1 MCRAESSPFIGPKKP
16 VLGPDRV
23 SDMEPPAATY
33 QPCGRWLAALL
44 GLVVSIG
51 AAAAASGQ
59 STNAEDASAAAAEAV
74 ADLGRQA
81 FLRYCR
87 ECHGED
93 GDGLGK
99 FSYTTGERPRS
110 FQSGRFKLATTENAV
125 PSDRDL
131 EETIRRGMPGTGM
144 SAWGQVPEAEIAAMA
159 RYTRS
164 FSLGAIRAELDRQV
178 AAGELSAAEADAE
191 FARRTTPGSAIA
203 IPPEPPLD
211 DERRARGERIYL
223 EACAS
228 CHGPNGRRLRNDP
241 MPDFEGNHTLPTNIV
256 GGVFKGGNDSAAIY
270 SRLYLGMDGTAMP
283 GYRDAYGPDEL
294 WDVVH
299 TVQRIITE
307 GGLGQ
312 PEDEAAMAAAATAAR
327 EATAAYDSLF
337 DEPRD
342 EVVTYEERGASP
354 ILVWGGGALLLLVI
368 VGSALLTSR
377 R

>member
-1 MCRAESSPFIGPKKP
+1 M
-16 VLGPDRV
+16 
-23 SDMEPPAATY
+23 
-33 QPCGRWLAALL
+33 
-44 GLVVSIG
+44 SIG

-59 STNAEDASAAAAEAV
+59 NTNAEGDSSAAAEADD
-74 ADLGRQA
+74 DLGRQA

-110 FQSGRFKLATTENAV
+110 FQSGRFKLATTENAI

-164 FSLGAIRAELDRQV
+164 FSLGAIREELDRQV
-178 AAGELSAAEADAE
+178 AAGELSAGEADAE
-191 FARRTTPGSAIA
+191 FARRTTPGPPIAIA
-203 IPPEPPLD
+203 PEPPFD
-211 DERRARGERIYL
+211 AEREARGERIYL

-256 GGVFKGGNDSAAIY
+256 GGIFKGGNGSAAIY

-283 GYRDAYGPDEL
+283 GYRDAYSPDEL
-294 WDVVH
+294 WDLVH
-299 TVQRIITE
+299 TVQRIIAE

-312 PEDEAAMAAAATAAR
+312 PEDEAALAAAATAAQ
-327 EATAAYDSLF
+327 AAAADYDSLF
-337 DEPRD
+337 DEPR
-342 EVVTYEERGASP
+342 EQAVTYQQSGTSP
-354 ILVWGGGALLLLVI
+354 ILLWGGGALLLLVL
-368 VGSALLTSR
+368 VGAALLTSR

>member
-1 MCRAESSPFIGPKKP
+1 
-16 VLGPDRV
+16 
-23 SDMEPPAATY
+23 MEPPPARY
-33 QPCGRWLAALL
+33 QPRLGLLAAILCAAAAV
-44 GLVVSIG
+44 GATG
-51 AAAAASGQ
+51 AAA
-59 STNAEDASAAAAEAV
+59 DD
-74 ADLGRQA
+74 DLGRQA

-87 ECHGED
+87 ECHGEY

-159 RYTRS
+159 RYVRS
-164 FSLGAIRAELDRQV
+164 FGLDAIRAELDRRV

-191 FARRTTPGSAIA
+191 FAERTAPGPPIA
-203 IPPEPPLD
+203 IPPEPAFD
-211 DERRARGERIYL
+211 AERRARGERIYL

-241 MPDFEGNHTLPTNIV
+241 MADFEGNHTLPTDIV
-256 GGVFKGGNDSAAIY
+256 GGVFKGGAGSADIY

-283 GYRDAYGPDEL
+283 GYRDAYSPDEI
-294 WDVVH
+294 WDLVH
-299 TVQRIITE
+299 TVERIVAE

-312 PEDEAAMAAAATAAR
+312 PEDEAAMAAAAAAAR
-327 EATAAYDSLF
+327 DYNYAALF
-337 DEPRD
+337 DEPED
-342 EVVTYEERGASP
+342 EEVTYDPEQGTSP
-354 ILVWGGGALLLLVI
+354 ILLGIGAVLLFLVI
-368 VGSALLTSR
+368 AGSALLTSR

>member
-1 MCRAESSPFIGPKKP
+1 MLLFTFILTTGTMAGS
-16 VLGPDRV
+16 VQ
-23 SDMEPPAATY
+23 EPIPGT
-33 QPCGRWLAALL
+33 
-44 GLVVSIG
+44 
-51 AAAAASGQ
+51 
-59 STNAEDASAAAAEAV
+59 ASAE

-110 FQSGRFKLATTENAV
+110 FQSGRFKLATTENAI

-131 EETIRRGMPGTGM
+131 EELIRRGMPGTGM
-144 SAWGQVPEAEIAAMA
+144 SAWGQVPDAEIAAMA

-164 FSLGAIRAELDRQV
+164 FSLDAIRRELDDRV
-178 AAGELSAAEADAE
+178 AGGELSAAEADAE
-191 FARRTTPGSAIA
+191 FARRTVPGPAIE
-203 IPPEPPLD
+203 IPPEPPFD
-211 DERRARGERIYL
+211 NERRARGERIYL

-256 GGVFKGGNDSAAIY
+256 GGVFKGGNGSAAIY

-283 GYRDAYGPDEL
+283 GYRDAYSPDEL
-294 WDVVH
+294 WDLVH
-299 TVQRIITE
+299 TVERIIAQ

-312 PEDEAAMAAAATAAR
+312 PEDEAAMAAAATAAQAAA
-327 EATAAYDSLF
+327 ATYDSLF

-342 EVVTYEERGASP
+342 EAVTYEERATSP
-354 ILVWGGGALLLLVI
+354 VLVWGGGALLLLVI

>member
-1 MCRAESSPFIGPKKP
+1 MTAQSVPADEPASPETA
-16 VLGPDRV
+16 D
-23 SDMEPPAATY
+23 AT
-33 QPCGRWLAALL
+33 
-44 GLVVSIG
+44 
-51 AAAAASGQ
+51 AAAQATATG
-59 STNAEDASAAAAEAV
+59 ESAAADDTTAA
-74 ADLGRQA
+74 ADLDLGRQA

-87 ECHGED
+87 ECHGEH

-110 FQSGRFKLATTENAV
+110 FQSGRFKLATTENAI

-159 RYTRS
+159 RYVRS
-164 FSLGAIRAELDRQV
+164 FSLDAIRAELDRRV
-178 AAGELSAAEADAE
+178 AAGELSGAEADAE
-191 FARRTTPGSAIA
+191 FAERTTPGPPIPM
-203 IPPEPPLD
+203 PPEPPFD

-241 MPDFEGNHTLPTNIV
+241 MADFEGNHTLPTDIV
-256 GGVFKGGNDSAAIY
+256 GGVFKGGAGSADIY

-283 GYRDAYGPDEL
+283 GYRDAYSPDEI
-294 WDVVH
+294 WDLVH
-299 TVQRIITE
+299 TVERIVAE

-312 PEDEAAMAAAATAAR
+312 PEDEAAMAAAAAAAR
-327 EATAAYDSLF
+327 DYSYAALF
-337 DEPRD
+337 DEPKD
-342 EVVTYEERGASP
+342 EEVTYDADEGTSP
-354 ILVWGGGALLLLVI
+354 ILLGIGAVLLFLVI
-368 VGSALLTSR
+368 AGSALLTSR

>member
-1 MCRAESSPFIGPKKP
+1 MFLCTLLLATSAMAQGAQDST
-16 VLGPDRV
+16 
-23 SDMEPPAATY
+23 PA
-33 QPCGRWLAALL
+33 
-44 GLVVSIG
+44 
-51 AAAAASGQ
+51 
-59 STNAEDASAAAAEAV
+59 DSAAP
-74 ADLGRQA
+74 DPNLGRQA

-87 ECHGED
+87 ECHGEA

-110 FQSGRFKLATTENAV
+110 FQSGRFKLATTENSI

-144 SAWGQVPEAEIAAMA
+144 SAWGQVPDDEIAAMA

-164 FSLGAIRAELDRQV
+164 FSLDAIRAELDRRV

-191 FARRTTPGSAIA
+191 FAERTTPGPAIE
-203 IPPEPPLD
+203 IPPEPPFD
-211 DERRARGERIYL
+211 EERRARGERLYL

-256 GGVFKGGNDSAAIY
+256 GGVFKGGNGNADIY
-270 SRLYLGMDGTAMP
+270 GRLYLGMDGTAMP
-283 GYRDAYGPDEL
+283 GYREAYTKDEI
-294 WDVVH
+294 WDLVH
-299 TVQRIITE
+299 TVERIVE
-307 GGLGQ
+307 DGGLGQ
-312 PEDEAAMAAAATAAR
+312 PEDEAALAAAATAAR
-327 EATAAYDSLF
+327 NAAAIF
-337 DEPRD
+337 DEPGS
-342 EVVTYEERGASP
+342 EVVTEDRRPDASP
-354 ILVWGGGALLLLVI
+354 ILLGIGAVLLLLVL

>member
-1 MCRAESSPFIGPKKP
+1 MPRFT
-16 VLGPDRV
+16 VLFWAAVQLV
-23 SDMEPPAATY
+23 S
-33 QPCGRWLAALL
+33 
-44 GLVVSIG
+44 
-51 AAAAASGQ
+51 
-59 STNAEDASAAAAEAV
+59 SAAMAV
-74 ADLGRQA
+74 QDSEEDPDLGRQA

-87 ECHGED
+87 ECHGEA

-110 FQSGRFKLATTENAV
+110 FQSGRFKLATTENAI

-144 SAWGQVPEAEIAAMA
+144 SAWGQVPEAEIKAMA
-159 RYTRS
+159 RYTRR
-164 FSLGAIRAELDRQV
+164 FSLDAIREELDRRV

-191 FARRTTPGSAIA
+191 CERRTVPGPAIE
-203 IPPEPPLD
+203 IPPEPPFD

-241 MPDFEGNHTLPTNIV
+241 MPDFEGNHTLPTNIT
-256 GGVFKGGNDSAAIY
+256 GGVFKGGNGSADIY

-283 GYRDAYGPDEL
+283 GYRDAYSKDEL
-294 WDVVH
+294 WDLVH
-299 TVQRIITE
+299 TIERIIVE

-327 EATAAYDSLF
+327 DASSLF
-337 DEPRD
+337 DQPGD
-342 EVVTYEERGASP
+342 KVVTSNVNRDTSP
-354 ILVWGGGALLLLVI
+354 ILLGVGGVLLLLVI

>member
-1 MCRAESSPFIGPKKP
+1 MA
-16 VLGPDRV
+16 V
-23 SDMEPPAATY
+23 SVGTATS
-33 QPCGRWLAALL
+33 AN
-44 GLVVSIG
+44 
-51 AAAAASGQ
+51 GQ
-59 STNAEDASAAAAEAV
+59 STRAEGDSSTATEADDDV
-74 ADLGRQA
+74 GRQA

-87 ECHGED
+87 ECHGEA

-110 FQSGRFKLATTENAV
+110 FQSGRFKLATTENAI

-144 SAWGQVPEAEIAAMA
+144 SAWAQVPEAEIAAMA

-164 FSLGAIRAELDRQV
+164 FSLDAIREELDRQV

-191 FARRTTPGSAIA
+191 FARRTTPG
-203 IPPEPPLD
+203 PPIVVPPKPPFD

-256 GGVFKGGNDSAAIY
+256 GGVFKGGSDSAAIY

-283 GYRDAYGPDEL
+283 GYRDAYGRDEL
-294 WDVVH
+294 WDVVR
-299 TVQRIITE
+299 TVERIIAE

-312 PEDEAAMAAAATAAR
+312 PEDEAALAAAARAAR
-327 EATAAYDSLF
+327 EAAAAYDSLF

>member
-1 MCRAESSPFIGPKKP
+1 MLVCTFI
-16 VLGPDRV
+16 L
-23 SDMEPPAATY
+23 
-33 QPCGRWLAALL
+33 
-44 GLVVSIG
+44 
-51 AAAAASGQ
+51 AASGVALSAQ
-59 STNAEDASAAAAEAV
+59 DSTPGDPSV
-74 ADLGRQA
+74 LDTDLGRQA

-110 FQSGRFKLATTENAV
+110 FQSGRFKLATTENAI

-144 SAWGQVPEAEIAAMA
+144 SAWGQVPEAEIEAMA
-159 RYTRS
+159 RYVRS
-164 FSLGAIRAELDRQV
+164 FSMEAIRSELDRQV
-178 AAGELSAAEADAE
+178 AGGELSSAEAAAE
-191 FARRTTPGSAIA
+191 FARRTTPGPVIP
-203 IPPEPPLD
+203 IPPEPPFNE
-211 DERRARGERIYL
+211 ERRVRGERLYL

-256 GGVFKGGNDSAAIY
+256 DGVFKGGNGIADIY

-283 GYRDAYGPDEL
+283 GYRDAYSPDEL
-294 WDVVH
+294 WDLVH
-299 TVQRIITE
+299 TVQRIIAE

-312 PEDEAAMAAAATAAR
+312 PEDEAALAAAATAAQA
-327 EATAAYDSLF
+327 ATAAYDSLF

-342 EVVTYEERGASP
+342 QVVTYQENGAPP
-354 ILVWGGGALLLLVI
+354 ILLWGGGALLLLVL
-368 VGSALLTSR
+368 VGAALLTSR

>member
-1 MCRAESSPFIGPKKP
+1 M
-16 VLGPDRV
+16 
-23 SDMEPPAATY
+23 
-33 QPCGRWLAALL
+33 
-44 GLVVSIG
+44 VVSTG
-51 AAAAASGQ
+51 AAVTASGQ
-59 STNAEDASAAAAEAV
+59 SSRAESASATAAESDD
-74 ADLGRQA
+74 DLGRQA

-87 ECHGED
+87 ECHGEA

-110 FQSGRFKLATTENAV
+110 FQSGRFKLATTENAI
-125 PSDRDL
+125 PSDHDL

-144 SAWGQVPEAEIAAMA
+144 SAWGQVPDAEIAAMA

-164 FSLGAIRAELDRQV
+164 FSLDAIRGELGRRV

-191 FARRTTPGSAIA
+191 FARRTTPGQAIE
-203 IPPEPPLD
+203 IPPEPSFD
-211 DERRARGERIYL
+211 DERLIRGEQLYL

-256 GGVFKGGNDSAAIY
+256 GGIFKGGNSSDAIY

-283 GYRDAYGPDEL
+283 GYRDAYSRDEI
-294 WDVVH
+294 WDLVH
-299 TVQRIITE
+299 TVERIIE
-307 GGLGQ
+307 NDGLGL
-312 PEDEAAMAAAATAAR
+312 PENEASMAAATAAR
-327 EATAAYDSLF
+327 DASSIF
-337 DEPRD
+337 DQPGD
-342 EVVTYEERGASP
+342 EVVTNNVNRDTSP
-354 ILVWGGGALLLLVI
+354 ILLGVGGVLLLLVI

>member
-1 MCRAESSPFIGPKKP
+1 MS
-16 VLGPDRV
+16 V
-23 SDMEPPAATY
+23 
-33 QPCGRWLAALL
+33 
-44 GLVVSIG
+44 G

-59 STNAEDASAAAAEAV
+59 STNGKDASAAAAEAD

-87 ECHGED
+87 ECHGEA

-110 FQSGRFKLATTENAV
+110 FQSGRFKLATTENAI

-144 SAWGQVPEAEIAAMA
+144 SAWGQVPDAEIAAMA

-164 FSLGAIRAELDRQV
+164 FSLGAIREELDRQV
-178 AAGELSAAEADAE
+178 AAGDLSAAEADAE
-191 FARRTTPGSAIA
+191 FARRTTPGPPIA
-203 IPPEPPLD
+203 IPPEPPFD
-211 DERRARGERIYL
+211 DERQARGERIYL

-256 GGVFKGGNDSAAIY
+256 GGVFKGGNGSAAIY

-283 GYRDAYGPDEL
+283 GYRDAYNSG
-294 WDVVH
+294 
-299 TVQRIITE
+299 RA
-307 GGLGQ
+307 LGSR
-312 PEDEAAMAAAATAAR
+312 PH
-327 EATAAYDSLF
+327 
-337 DEPRD
+337 
-342 EVVTYEERGASP
+342 RGADHCTRA
-354 ILVWGGGALLLLVI
+354 VWG
-368 VGSALLTSR
+368 SR
-377 R
+377 RTKRRWRRRRERPRQRRPPTTRSSTSHGMKWSRTRSVELRRSWSGAEALCCSW

>member
-1 MCRAESSPFIGPKKP
+1 MS
-16 VLGPDRV
+16 V
-23 SDMEPPAATY
+23 
-33 QPCGRWLAALL
+33 
-44 GLVVSIG
+44 G

-59 STNAEDASAAAAEAV
+59 STNGEDASAAAAEAD

-87 ECHGED
+87 ECHGEA

-110 FQSGRFKLATTENAV
+110 FQSGRFKLATTENAI

-164 FSLGAIRAELDRQV
+164 FSLGAIREELDRQV

-191 FARRTTPGSAIA
+191 FTRRTTPGPPIV
-203 IPPEPPLD
+203 IPPEPQVD
-211 DERRARGERIYL
+211 EERRARGERIYL

-294 WDVVH
+294 WDLVH
-299 TVQRIITE
+299 TVERIIAE

-312 PEDEAAMAAAATAAR
+312 PEDEAALAAAARAAQA
-327 EATAAYDSLF
+327 ATAAYDSLF

>member
-1 MCRAESSPFIGPKKP
+1 MFISTFLLAAGAIAFGAQDPKP
-16 VLGPDRV
+16 GD
-23 SDMEPPAATY
+23 PAA
-33 QPCGRWLAALL
+33 PKAD
-44 GLVVSIG
+44 V
-51 AAAAASGQ
+51 
-59 STNAEDASAAAAEAV
+59 
-74 ADLGRQA
+74 DLGRQA

-87 ECHGED
+87 ECHGEA

-110 FQSGRFKLATTENAV
+110 FQSGRFKLATTENAI

-144 SAWGQVPEAEIAAMA
+144 SAWGQVSDAEIEAMT
-159 RYTRS
+159 RYVRG
-164 FSLGAIRAELDRQV
+164 FGLGAIRSELDREV

-191 FARRTTPGSAIA
+191 FLRRTTPGPAIE
-203 IPPEPPLD
+203 IPPEPPFD
-211 DERRARGERIYL
+211 DERRARGERLYL

-241 MPDFEGNHTLPTNIV
+241 MPDFEGNRTPPTNIV
-256 GGVFKGGNDSAAIY
+256 GGVFKGGNGGAAIY

-283 GYRDAYGPDEL
+283 GYRDAYSKDEL
-294 WDVVH
+294 WDLVH
-299 TVQRIITE
+299 TVERIIAE

-312 PEDEAAMAAAATAAR
+312 PEDEAAMAAAATAAQAAA
-327 EATAAYDSLF
+327 ATYDSLF
-337 DEPRD
+337 DEPRAERATYD
-342 EVVTYEERGASP
+342 ENSASP
-354 ILVWGGGALLLLVI
+354 ILLWGGGALLLLVI

>member
-1 MCRAESSPFIGPKKP
+1 M
-16 VLGPDRV
+16 
-23 SDMEPPAATY
+23 
-33 QPCGRWLAALL
+33 
-44 GLVVSIG
+44 SIG

-59 STNAEDASAAAAEAV
+59 STNAEGDSSAATQADD
-74 ADLGRQA
+74 DLGRQA

-110 FQSGRFKLATTENAV
+110 FQSGRFKLATTENAI
-125 PSDRDL
+125 PSDRDI

-164 FSLGAIRAELDRQV
+164 FSLGAIRAELDRQM

-203 IPPEPPLD
+203 IPPEPPFD

>member
-1 MCRAESSPFIGPKKP
+1 MS
-16 VLGPDRV
+16 V
-23 SDMEPPAATY
+23 
-33 QPCGRWLAALL
+33 
-44 GLVVSIG
+44 G
-51 AAAAASGQ
+51 AAASASGQ
-59 STNAEDASAAAAEAV
+59 STNGEDASAAAAEAD

-87 ECHGED
+87 ECHGEA

-110 FQSGRFKLATTENAV
+110 FQSGRFKLATTENAI

-144 SAWGQVPEAEIAAMA
+144 SAWGQVPDAEVAAMA

-164 FSLGAIRAELDRQV
+164 FSLGAIGEELDRQV

-191 FARRTTPGSAIA
+191 FARRTTPGPPIA
-203 IPPEPPLD
+203 IPPAPPFD

-294 WDVVH
+294 WDLVH
-299 TVQRIITE
+299 TVERIIAE

-312 PEDEAAMAAAATAAR
+312 PEDEAALAAAARAAQA
-327 EATAAYDSLF
+327 ATAAYDSLF

-354 ILVWGGGALLLLVI
+354 VLVWGGGALLLLVI

>member
-1 MCRAESSPFIGPKKP
+1 MAIS
-16 VLGPDRV
+16 V
-23 SDMEPPAATY
+23 
-33 QPCGRWLAALL
+33 
-44 GLVVSIG
+44 G

-59 STNAEDASAAAAEAV
+59 STNGEDASAAAAEAV

-110 FQSGRFKLATTENAV
+110 FQSGRFKLATTENAI

-164 FSLGAIRAELDRQV
+164 FSLGAIRAELDRQM

-191 FARRTTPGSAIA
+191 FARRTTPGPPIA
-203 IPPEPPLD
+203 IPPAPPFD

-256 GGVFKGGNDSAAIY
+256 GGVFKGGNHSAAIY

-283 GYRDAYGPDEL
+283 GYRDAYSPDEL

-312 PEDEAAMAAAATAAR
+312 PEDEAAMAAAATAAQ
-327 EATAAYDSLF
+327 AAAAAYDSLF

-342 EVVTYEERGASP
+342 EVVTYEERGTSP

>member
-1 MCRAESSPFIGPKKP
+1 MLLFTFILTTGTMAGS
-16 VLGPDRV
+16 VQ
-23 SDMEPPAATY
+23 EPIPGT
-33 QPCGRWLAALL
+33 
-44 GLVVSIG
+44 
-51 AAAAASGQ
+51 
-59 STNAEDASAAAAEAV
+59 ASAE

-110 FQSGRFKLATTENAV
+110 FQSGRFKLATTENAI

-131 EETIRRGMPGTGM
+131 EELIRRGMPGTGM
-144 SAWGQVPEAEIAAMA
+144 SAWGQVPDAEIAAMA

-164 FSLGAIRAELDRQV
+164 FSLDAIRRELDDRV
-178 AAGELSAAEADAE
+178 AGGELSAAEADAE
-191 FARRTTPGSAIA
+191 FARRTVPGPAIE
-203 IPPEPPLD
+203 IPPEPPFD
-211 DERRARGERIYL
+211 NERRARGERIYF

-256 GGVFKGGNDSAAIY
+256 GGVFKGGNGSAAIY

-283 GYRDAYGPDEL
+283 GYRDAYSPDEL
-294 WDVVH
+294 WDLVH
-299 TVQRIITE
+299 TVERIIAQ

-312 PEDEAAMAAAATAAR
+312 PEDEAAMAAAATAAQAAA
-327 EATAAYDSLF
+327 ATYDSLF

-342 EVVTYEERGASP
+342 EAVTYEERATSP
-354 ILVWGGGALLLLVI
+354 VLVWGGGALLLLVI